1 MEVAKAVSNKVYTL
15 QKVSTE
21 NDTWKTFDTEV
32 EKEMTLQFGST
43 MGMLGQDF
51 ECTCGCRMS
60 IEYFFC
66 TTDKDHIF
74 YCMKGLLRSEGL
86 QINLPYGDK
95 GLFILTKS
103 SPDFN
108 DDYIKDVLVQA
119 NKNDDDTNHTVDLMF
134 ETFQNRIRLRT
145 MFKKLYYRSFR
156 LAFAPGKRGEMRN
169 RMELLNHP
177 CCKA

>member
-21 NDTWKTFDTEV
+21 NDTWGTIDANV
-32 EKEMTLQFGST
+32 TLQFGTT
-43 MGMLGQDF
+43 MGMLCQDF
-51 ECTCGCRMS
+51 EYTCGCRMS
-60 IEYFFC
+60 VEYFFC
-66 TTDKDHIF
+66 MTDKDHIF
-74 YCMKGLLRSEGL
+74 GCMKGLLRSEGL
-86 QINLPYGDK
+86 QITLPHGDK
-95 GLFILTKS
+95 GLFTLTKS

-108 DDYIKDVLVQA
+108 DDYIKDVLVQV

-134 ETFQNRIRLRT
+134 ETFQNRILLRT

-169 RMELLNHP
+169 RMELFNHP
-177 CCKA
+177 FCNA